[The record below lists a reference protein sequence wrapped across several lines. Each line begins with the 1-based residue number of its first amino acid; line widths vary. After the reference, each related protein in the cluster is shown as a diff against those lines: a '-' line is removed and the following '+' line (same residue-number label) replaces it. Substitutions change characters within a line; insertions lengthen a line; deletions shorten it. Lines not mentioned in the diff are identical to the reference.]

1 MRKTRV
7 DTPDRASAGL
17 AGTAPAGQSLAAP
30 RRRAWLLLVGV
41 AGLAAAMQW
50 GVRMSARSAEAPGLI
65 IHARP
70 RELAPLR
77 FADGNGAPTSLA
89 AFRGK
94 VVLLNVWATWC
105 PPCVAE
111 MPTLDRLQAK
121 LGGADFEVVALSIDS
136 AGAPAVQAFFLRTG
150 IKKLHPY
157 VDAFQEA
164 LTKLAGAGIPLT
176 LLIDRD
182 GREIGRKQG
191 PAEWDQPQMLQ
202 LIREQLQRTPP
213 GRASA
218 SGSGR

>member
-1 MRKTRV
+1 MRKARV
-7 DTPDRASAGL
+7 DMPGATPIGR
-17 AGTAPAGQSLAAP
+17 AGTAPTGQSLAAP

-41 AGLAAAMQW
+41 AGLVTVVQW

-65 IHARP
+65 LHARP
-70 RELAPLR
+70 RELPPLR
-77 FADGNGAPTSLA
+77 FADGSGAPTSLA

-111 MPTLDRLQAK
+111 MPTLDRLQAA

-164 LTKLAGAGIPLT
+164 LTSLAGAGIPLT

-202 LIREQLQRTPP
+202 LIRDQLQRTAAS
-213 GRASA
+213 RAPA